1 MPEREPTAG
10 YVQWSFDFEEASL
23 GAQEQEKL
31 QLLHDG
37 IAPYLD
43 AQELRRLAAE
53 HEDLFAALRS
63 DNPPVEVRGM
73 VELLAALLTPR
84 PYEKI
89 RGPSD
94 VAALLMVQMA
104 HLDQEELRT
113 VLLDNKNQVQRI
125 VTIYRGNVNTSV
137 IRVGEVFK
145 EALKKN
151 CPAIILAHN
160 HPSGDPTPSPED
172 ERVTVQLVKAGK
184 LLDVEIHDHLVIG
197 HGKFVSMKERG
208 LGFRRI

>member
-1 MPEREPTAG
+1 MSSGHLILRKRAWERRNRRSYSFSTTASHHT
-10 YVQWSFDFEEASL
+10 WTPKSFADWQPSM
-23 GAQEQEKL
+23 KTSS
-31 QLLHDG
+31 QLFG
-37 IAPYLD
+37 
-43 AQELRRLAAE
+43 
-53 HEDLFAALRS
+53 
-63 DNPPVEVRGM
+63 V